1 MSTISRSLMGVALA
15 SLTVVAF
22 LHIRGDSETGVVR
35 EDGLA
40 PDGDDH
46 LLDARPEG
54 SAPLR
59 DLPSA
64 SREMASDARR
74 GSQVESESPRV
85 AEAGEAPAGSSPPDL
100 FDVSGT
106 ASDWER
112 EYAPLGWRELRE
124 QSDEIMGY
132 IKEQARDELK
142 RMLEGGEYEVIS
154 NSGSVNGLTSG
165 PDRLI
170 TGLDLVRI
178 MHDGEVQ
185 RYQVSKE
192 QFPDLYAL
200 ADKAQW
206 MEMQSYLKEHRH

>member
-1 MSTISRSLMGVALA
+1 
-15 SLTVVAF
+15 
-22 LHIRGDSETGVVR
+22 
-35 EDGLA
+35 
-40 PDGDDH
+40 
-46 LLDARPEG
+46 
-54 SAPLR
+54 
-59 DLPSA
+59 
-64 SREMASDARR
+64 
-74 GSQVESESPRV
+74 
-85 AEAGEAPAGSSPPDL
+85 
-100 FDVSGT
+100 
-106 ASDWER
+106 
-112 EYAPLGWRELRE
+112 
-124 QSDEIMGY
+124 MGY